1 MKNSILAVCGAV
13 VFAGLTVSARAQDPQ
28 PPQTPPP
35 QQAPPPQ
42 APPPQTPP
50 TQQTPPAQPTQRPP
64 DPSAPT
70 PAPPARAPMADMAG
84 AITITGCLKS
94 WDSRTAAPATGAG
107 SGAGSAAST
116 PAAGSTEFVLTNVER
131 SEASRTAGVTGSSFL
146 VKASDP
152 GVVLSQHL
160 NHKVQLTGTVSDAAK
175 DMGRPTDRNAD
186 LPTPD
191 KPSPDASASATGRG
205 PSDMKM
211 PILNVSALKMIS
223 PTCGS

>member
-13 VFAGLTVSARAQDPQ
+13 AFAGLTVSAQQ
-28 PPQTPPP
+28 PPP
-35 QQAPPPQ
+35 QPEQQPI
-42 APPPQTPP
+42 TPP

-64 DPSAPT
+64 DPYPST
-70 PAPPARAPMADMAG
+70 PSARAPMADVAG
-84 AITITGCLKS
+84 AVTLTGCLKT
-94 WDSRTAAPATGAG
+94 WDSRTAAPAAGAG

-116 PAAGSTEFVLTNVER
+116 PTAPGSTEFVLTNVER
-131 SEASRTAGVTGSSFL
+131 SEAARAAGVTGSSFL
-146 VKASDP
+146 VKSTDP
-152 GVVLSQHL
+152 GVSFSQHL

-186 LPTPD
+186 QPTPD

-205 PSDMKM
+205 PRDMKM
-211 PILNVSALKMIS
+211 PTLNVTALKMVS

>member
-1 MKNSILAVCGAV
+1 MKNRILAVCGAV
-13 VFAGLTVSARAQDPQ
+13 AFAGWTVSAQQ
-28 PPQTPPP
+28 PPP
-35 QQAPPPQ
+35 QPQ
-42 APPPQTPP
+42 PQPTTPP
-50 TQQTPPAQPTQRPP
+50 TQQTPPAQPTKRPP
-64 DPSAPT
+64 DPYPPT
-70 PAPPARAPMADMAG
+70 PSTRAPMADVAG
-84 AITITGCLKS
+84 AVTLTGCLKS

-116 PAAGSTEFVLTNVER
+116 PAPGSSEYVLTNVER
-131 SEASRTAGVTGSSFL
+131 SEASRAAGVTGSSFL

-152 GVVLSQHL
+152 GVVFSQHL

-186 LPTPD
+186 QPAPD

-205 PSDMKM
+205 PGDMKM
-211 PILNVSALKMIS
+211 PILNVTALKMMS